1 MASWLAISF
10 MNCIAGLSREV
21 DIIVVKAKDRSRATL
36 GMAASGGRFLVGI
49 CWLIDAILASFV
61 GVDVPCDDVDIHL
74 LCGGNNGRGRIGL
87 NLVVLI
93 ILCVFSVF
101 SVSE

>member
-1 MASWLAISF
+1 
-10 MNCIAGLSREV
+10 
-21 DIIVVKAKDRSRATL
+21 
-36 GMAASGGRFLVGI
+36 MAASGGRFLVGV
-49 CWLIDAILASFV
+49 CCLIDAILASFV
-61 GVDVPCDDVDIHL
+61 GVDVPCDDVDMH
-74 LCGGNNGRGRIGL
+74 LCGSNNGRGRIGL